1 MIKTLTIKG
10 LRSMLEKYDENAT
23 VDIMAYIVDADYDL
37 VGLEV
42 EVNGE
47 VIMRD
52 DEYPQ

>member
-1 MIKTLTIKG
+1 MTKTLTVKE
-10 LRSMLEKYDENAT
+10 LRDMLSWYDENDT

-42 EVNGE
+42 EVDGE
-47 VIMRD
+47 VIIRD